1 MRQAATQ
8 TPVNSI
14 LEAIGNT
21 PLVKLSK
28 VVEPNSADVY
38 VKLEYYNPTGSYK
51 DRMALAMIE
60 EAEKRG
66 DLHPGMTVVEYTGG
80 STGSSLAFVC
90 AVKGYPFQVVS
101 SDAFAQE
108 KLRMMRA
115 FGADLTLV
123 PSQEGKITPDLIPRM
138 MEVARE
144 LAAQENR
151 YWTNQF
157 HNEDAKVG
165 YAGIGR
171 EIIEQL
177 NGRIDLFCGGV
188 GTAGMLVGVSGELRK
203 AAPAARIVALEPAT
217 SPLLSEGRAGTHRV
231 EGIGTGFMPPM
242 LKPETFDEARGI
254 DEREARQMAVRL
266 AQEEGIFAGISSGLN
281 VTAAVQLGREL
292 GPGHTVVTVAVDS
305 GMKYLAGDLYSGTK

>member
-28 VVEPNSADVY
+28 VIEPNSADVY

-254 DEREARQMAVRL
+254 DEREARQMGVRL
-266 AQEEGIFAGISSGLN
+266 AQEEGILRASRRGL
-281 VTAAVQLGREL
+281 T
-292 GPGHTVVTVAVDS
+292 
-305 GMKYLAGDLYSGTK
+305 